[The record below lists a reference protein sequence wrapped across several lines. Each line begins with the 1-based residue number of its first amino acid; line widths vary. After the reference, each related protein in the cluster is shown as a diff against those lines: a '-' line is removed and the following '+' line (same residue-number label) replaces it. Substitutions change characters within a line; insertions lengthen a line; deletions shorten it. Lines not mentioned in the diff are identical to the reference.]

1 MAVPEQAAIPLP
13 PDNLSGSIGGAFI
26 GVAHEFRERLITL
39 ANLQPHHSVLDI
51 GCGVG
56 RVAFGLADY
65 LTGPYLGF
73 DIMLPHLEWARANI
87 TSSRPNFRFEHADLF
102 NGEYNP
108 HGRLSAQSYSFPCS
122 DASQDICFA
131 VSLFTHLRRDDAQH
145 YLREIARSLKPGG
158 QALVTAFL
166 LDYEARERIASGLAA
181 FNLIHP
187 VDGDEVFTSK
197 PEVPEAVIGVDAEV
211 FRRWV
216 HEAGLLLTRVYP
228 GKWGHD
234 LYLSYQDIIIVIKAK

>member
-1 MAVPEQAAIPLP
+1 MTFPQRAAITLP

-39 ANLQPHHSVLDI
+39 ANLQPHHTVLDI

-65 LTGPYLGF
+65 LTGPYIGF

-87 TSSRPNFRFEHADLF
+87 SSSRPNFRFEHADLF

-108 HGRLSAQSYSFPCS
+108 NGRLSAQNYRFPCA

-131 VSLFTHLRRDDAQH
+131 VSLFTHLRRDDAKH
-145 YLREIARSLKPGG
+145 YLRETARSLKPGG
-158 QALVTAFL
+158 RALITAFL
-166 LDYEARERIASGLAA
+166 LDDEARERIAKGLAA
-181 FNLIHP
+181 FDLIHS
-187 VDGDEVFTSK
+187 VDRNEVFTSK
-197 PEVPEAVIGVDAEV
+197 PEVPEAAIGVDAEA
-211 FRRWV
+211 FRRWA
-216 HEAGLLLTRVYP
+216 HEANLQVTGVYP

-234 LYLSYQDIIIVIKAK
+234 LHLSYQDIIILMKA